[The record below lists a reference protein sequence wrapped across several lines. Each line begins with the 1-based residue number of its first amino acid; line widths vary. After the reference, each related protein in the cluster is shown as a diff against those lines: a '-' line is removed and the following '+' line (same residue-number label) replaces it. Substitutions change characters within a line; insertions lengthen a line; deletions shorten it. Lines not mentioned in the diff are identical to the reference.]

1 VIAYLTAKTMMT
13 LALKKRSLVLLIG
26 AYFIASQATVVCIV
40 AQWYSTSGN
49 AAVAW
54 QSGPIRDYASL
65 SWSPRTHLPFNPEQ
79 DLPHAIPPV
88 PGFYPVDIER
98 HNIPSDR
105 APFPSSAFSPSS
117 LGDRAPP
124 PTV

>member
-1 VIAYLTAKTMMT
+1 MMT
-13 LALKKRSLVLLIG
+13 AAFKKRSLALLIG

-54 QSGPIRDYASL
+54 QSGPTRDYATL

-88 PGFYPVDIER
+88 PGSYPLDIER
-98 HNIPSDR
+98 HDIPSDQ
-105 APFPSSAFSPSS
+105 AFLPSSAFHSSP
-117 LGDRAPP
+117 LGNRAPP

>member
-1 VIAYLTAKTMMT
+1 MLT
-13 LALKKRSLVLLIG
+13 LALKKRSLALLIG

-49 AAVAW
+49 ASVAW
-54 QSGPIRDYASL
+54 QSGPVRDYASL
-65 SWSPRTHLPFNPEQ
+65 TWSPRTHLPFNPEQ

-88 PGFYPVDIER
+88 PGSYPVDIER
-98 HNIPSDR
+98 HNIPCDH
-105 APFPSSAFSPSS
+105 AVIPSSAPSPTP
-117 LGDRAPP
+117 LGTRAPP

>member
-1 VIAYLTAKTMMT
+1 MINSTF
-13 LALKKRSLVLLIG
+13 KKKSLVFLVV

-40 AQWYSTSGN
+40 AQWYSTGGK

-54 QSGPIRDYASL
+54 QSEPTRDVASL

-79 DLPHAIPPV
+79 DLPHAIPPI
-88 PGFYPVDIER
+88 PGSFPADLER
-98 HNIPSDR
+98 HNIPSDQVV
-105 APFPSSAFSPSS
+105 FPSSASPPSPV
-117 LGDRAPP
+117 GDRAPP